1 MVKVVV
7 VDNHKGLHYGVD
19 TRMEVFLYVEDVDP
33 LDLWIYLQ
41 KLNGTKVLTSF
52 LWRVCSCDELV
63 FLLDCSFSA
72 NDPTLK
78 GENGFKMG
86 YLLRLE
92 KMLHLSLVH
101 VSRSDY
107 ATGTA
112 AETPADVL
120 EKIEKEKD
128 DEVDLTDEGHVRNGM
143 REKEKKKLIKLSHLF
158 THLLKSI
165 KAKNKLVTGKGKDS
179 TPPGHGCVAGGDETG
194 KCDESCKSPI
204 LSCEVFDESREE
216 LRGGGRS
223 RSRFAAEGGH
233 HCTPLAVD
241 ERKSSTIV
249 VVLIVGNRGG
259 HVPVAILSIAVASW
273 WSCCQGRRSLATACR
288 SL

>member
-7 VDNHKGLHYGVD
+7 VDNHKGLHYVVD

-63 FLLDCSFSA
+63 LLLDCSFSA

-165 KAKNKLVTGKGKDS
+165 KAKNKLVTGKVGGAAAK
-179 TPPGHGCVAGGDETG
+179 VAGV
-194 KCDESCKSPI
+194 SP
-204 LSCEVFDESREE
+204 L
-216 LRGGGRS
+216 L
-223 RSRFAAEGGH
+223 
-233 HCTPLAVD
+233 
-241 ERKSSTIV
+241 
-249 VVLIVGNRGG
+249 
-259 HVPVAILSIAVASW
+259 AVASNHALSRRCRTRGEGNLSS
-273 WSCCQGRRSLATACR
+273 SCTVAKSK
-288 SL
+288 

>member
-1 MVKVVV
+1 
-7 VDNHKGLHYGVD
+7 
-19 TRMEVFLYVEDVDP
+19 
-33 LDLWIYLQ
+33 
-41 KLNGTKVLTSF
+41 
-52 LWRVCSCDELV
+52 
-63 FLLDCSFSA
+63 
-72 NDPTLK
+72 
-78 GENGFKMG
+78 MG

-112 AETPADVL
+112 AETPADVV

-143 REKEKKKLIKLSHLF
+143 REKEKK
-158 THLLKSI
+158 
-165 KAKNKLVTGKGKDS
+165 N
-179 TPPGHGCVAGGDETG
+179 
-194 KCDESCKSPI
+194 
-204 LSCEVFDESREE
+204 
-216 LRGGGRS
+216 GGRS
-223 RSRFAAEGGH
+223 RSGFAAEGGH

-249 VVLIVGNRGG
+249 VVLFVGNRGG
-259 HVPVAILSIAVASW
+259 RVPVAILSIAVASW